1 MLVENFLSFIV
12 VISVQLFF
20 FVFHAVSV
28 NRKAQVFAYLR
39 KGMLLGLPFGIAA
52 DLFLGKVI
60 FIHDYEIGFKVWFLI
75 INGIFSYG
83 FMAANVILLHRHSLH
98 HMYLWSVG
106 LASVYE
112 ITNYFFP
119 VWEWTFGSAVMEY
132 AVVILLL
139 YAGLTWG
146 MMLMLRMVYRIPFR
160 LVAFIKL

>member
-1 MLVENFLSFIV
+1 MFVENLLSFIV

-20 FVFHAVSV
+20 FVIHAVSV

-39 KGMLLGLPFGIAA
+39 KGMLLGLPFGIVF
-52 DLFLGKVI
+52 DLVVGEHFGL
-60 FIHDYEIGFKVWFLI
+60 FDYQFGYDIRFLI

-83 FMAANVILLHRHSLH
+83 FMLANVILLHRHSLQ
-98 HMYLWSVG
+98 HMYFWSVG
-106 LASVYE
+106 LAVIYE

-119 VWEWTFGSAVMEY
+119 VWEWTFGSTVMEY
-132 AVVILLL
+132 VTVILFL

-160 LVAFIKL
+160 LVSFIKL